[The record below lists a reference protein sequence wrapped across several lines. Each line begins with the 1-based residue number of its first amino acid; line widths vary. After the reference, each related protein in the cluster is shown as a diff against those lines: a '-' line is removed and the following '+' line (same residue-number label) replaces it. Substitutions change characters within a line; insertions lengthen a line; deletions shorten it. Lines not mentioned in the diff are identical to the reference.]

1 MANLSRIGVSVDA
14 DLPYVLPFV
23 LHFFTHFIPLSRVRS
38 AWPHMGT

>member
-1 MANLSRIGVSVDA
+1 MANLSRIGVSLDA
-14 DLPYVLPFV
+14 DRPVVLPFV